1 MILDTSAIVAILQ
14 DEPEAEAFAR
24 AIEENRP
31 VRLSAANWLE
41 AAVVVDGNRS
51 PVLSRR
57 FDALL
62 REAAVE
68 IERERPIVP
77 LDAAAG
83 TLLTST
89 LGTALPMLWPW
100 RETKHSCSRAMI
112 LPARTCVERE
122 YDEKECNEY
131 QSKLTATPNSPQSF
145 PASMHRTLMEGSPS
159 WTAEPQSSTW
169 AAWPARCC

>member
-68 IERERPIVP
+68 IEPVTSRQAELAREAYRAFGRGSGHPAHLNFGYCFAYALAMERDEALLFKGNDFASTDVRR
-77 LDAAAG
+77 AG
-83 TLLTST
+83 VRRKR
-89 LGTALPMLWPW
+89 M
-100 RETKHSCSRAMI
+100 
-112 LPARTCVERE
+112 
-122 YDEKECNEY
+122 
-131 QSKLTATPNSPQSF
+131 Q
-145 PASMHRTLMEGSPS
+145 
-159 WTAEPQSSTW
+159 
-169 AAWPARCC
+169 

>member
-68 IERERPIVP
+68 IEPVTSRQAELAREAYRAFGRGSGHPAHLNFGDCFAYALAMERDEALLFKGNDFASTDVRR
-77 LDAAAG
+77 AG
-83 TLLTST
+83 VRRKR
-89 LGTALPMLWPW
+89 M
-100 RETKHSCSRAMI
+100 
-112 LPARTCVERE
+112 
-122 YDEKECNEY
+122 
-131 QSKLTATPNSPQSF
+131 Q
-145 PASMHRTLMEGSPS
+145 
-159 WTAEPQSSTW
+159 
-169 AAWPARCC
+169 

>member
-14 DEPEAEAFAR
+14 DEPEAESFAR

-51 PVLSRR
+51 PALSRR

-68 IERERPIVP
+68 IEPVTARQAELAREAYRAFGRGSGHPAHLNFGDCFAYALAMERDEALLFKGNDFASTDVRR
-77 LDAAAG
+77 AG
-83 TLLTST
+83 V
-89 LGTALPMLWPW
+89 
-100 RETKHSCSRAMI
+100 SRNRM
-112 LPARTCVERE
+112 
-122 YDEKECNEY
+122 
-131 QSKLTATPNSPQSF
+131 Q
-145 PASMHRTLMEGSPS
+145 
-159 WTAEPQSSTW
+159 
-169 AAWPARCC
+169 

>member
-1 MILDTSAIVAILQ
+1 MILDTSDIVAILQ

-68 IERERPIVP
+68 IEPVTARQAELAREAYRAFGRGSGHPAHLNFGDCFAYALAMERDEALLFKGNDFASTDVRR
-77 LDAAAG
+77 AG
-83 TLLTST
+83 VRRKR
-89 LGTALPMLWPW
+89 M
-100 RETKHSCSRAMI
+100 
-112 LPARTCVERE
+112 
-122 YDEKECNEY
+122 
-131 QSKLTATPNSPQSF
+131 Q
-145 PASMHRTLMEGSPS
+145 
-159 WTAEPQSSTW
+159 
-169 AAWPARCC
+169 